1 MLLDTCQRDVDLGQK
16 CFGGPLV
23 RTSVG
28 MGAFFGQHVP
38 SLFEVADDQTVNPVD
53 RRAGLVALLDGGGGP
68 VDIRQRAEDAHEV
81 EVGER
86 PQQPR
91 FAFDPVVFGFRH
103 AAAQSDVHQQVV
115 DRIDR
120 LVGSVVDVV
129 GRAVVHRHV
138 HRRQL
143 DHVGRVAVLELHGG
157 RMPRQEHVQVAAV
170 AVALRNVAVT
180 GVQDGLH
187 AVRGGVDVLRTEL
200 GRRVFRQEVVA
211 GGAQTRAAEDE
222 KQDDYLFHGLFL
234 FMRDT
239 VRRSS

>member
-16 CFGGPLV
+16 CFGGPFV
-23 RTSVG
+23 RASVG
-28 MGAFFGQHVP
+28 MSALFGQHVP

-53 RRAGLVALLDGGGGP
+53 RRAGLVALFDGGGGP

-170 AVALRNVAVT
+170 AVALRNVAVA